1 MRIGRPARRADV
13 ATGRSHITSP
23 ASRVIFTSFR
33 VLGPVVVWHGSSSS
47 RRRRSPATT
56 RRRRSPATTRRR
68 KRSSGLRRRVQA
80 FSSTWLCAVEPPSYY
95 DTGRVSELA
104 AASQARSSRHRLPEE
119 WKKNWARSSR
129 EAEKCQQKPVTKRG
143 SPSIQILAG
152 LGENCRQSKNSAS
165 HPRVVLPSKQNSPMS
180 VHLTAGLQSV

>member
-47 RRRRSPATT
+47 

-119 WKKNWARSSR
+119 WKKNSARSSR